1 MKLSKTRA
9 VAKKEFKQLLR
20 DKRLL
25 FVIFFFPVLLLV
37 VFGYAINFDVQ
48 HVKMAVLDRS
58 HTSESHLLLEK
69 LKATVYFDL
78 VKTLNSESEIDEAIN
93 RKTAQVVMV
102 IPADFSENINNP
114 QKDAQLQF
122 IIDGI
127 DGNTATIIK
136 NYVESFTLLYSAKLN
151 AKFLNKIG
159 RELTPTIS
167 VSPLFEFNPDL
178 RSTVFL
184 LPGLIAMILIVT
196 AAVTVALSFV
206 REKEHGTEE
215 QLRVSSLNSIELI
228 IGKSLPY
235 VFVSV
240 INATIVLIAG
250 SLLFGVAV
258 KGSLI
263 LLSLAVIIFVIA
275 STALGIFVSVVSDS
289 QQVAF
294 QLASLISLLPSLI
307 LSGFIF
313 PIESMPKI
321 IQIFTTL
328 TPATFF
334 IKAIRAII
342 LKGVG
347 IEYFWQQLV
356 YLSLFPIILFS
367 LSSII
372 TKRKLDKA

>member
-1 MKLSKTRA
+1 MKLNKMRA

-25 FVIFFFPVLLLV
+25 FVIFFFPILLLV

-48 HVKMAVLDRS
+48 HVKLAVLDRDHS
-58 HTSESHLLLEK
+58 PESRLLLEK
-69 LKATVYFDL
+69 LNATVYFDV
-78 VKTLNSESEIDEAIN
+78 VKTLDSPSEIDEAIN
-93 RKTAQVVMV
+93 RKIAQAVMV
-102 IPADFSENINNP
+102 IPPDFSKNVNTP
-114 QKDAQLQF
+114 LKDAKLQF
-122 IIDGI
+122 VIDGI

-136 NYVESFTLLYSAKLN
+136 NYVDTFTELYSARLN
-151 AKFLNKIG
+151 AKFLNRLGKVI
-159 RELTPTIS
+159 TPTIS
-167 VSPLFEFNPDL
+167 VTPLFEFNPDL

-196 AAVTVALSFV
+196 ASVTVALSFV

-228 IGKSLPY
+228 IGKSLP
-235 VFVSV
+235 FILVSV
-240 INATIVLIAG
+240 INAAMVLLAG
-250 SLLFGVAV
+250 YLLFGVAV
-258 KGSLI
+258 KGSL
-263 LLSLAVIIFVIA
+263 LLLALAVLIFVIA
-275 STALGIFVSVVSDS
+275 STALGILVSVISDS

-294 QLASLISLLPSLI
+294 QLASLISMLPSLI

-321 IQIFTTL
+321 IQLFTNL

-347 IEYFWQQLV
+347 LQNFWPQLV
-356 YLSLFPIILFS
+356 YLSLFPIILFG
-367 LSSII
+367 LSSAI
-372 TKRKLDKA
+372 TKRKMDRA

>member
-1 MKLSKTRA
+1 LKARKIKA
-9 VAKKEFKQLLR
+9 VSKKEFKQLIR
-20 DKRLL
+20 DRRLL

-48 HVKMAVLDRS
+48 HVKIAVLDKDK
-58 HTSESHLLLEK
+58 TPESRLLLDK
-69 LKATVYFDL
+69 LSATVYFDL
-78 VKTLNSESEIDEAIN
+78 VRTLSSYKEIDDVIDSKE
-93 RKTAQVVMV
+93 AQVVMV
-102 IPADFSENINNP
+102 IPHDFSKKINTP
-114 QKDAQLQF
+114 TKDAKLQF

-136 NYVESFTLLYSAKLN
+136 SYVDNFTLLYSQKLN
-151 AKFLNKIG
+151 ADFLNKLG
-159 RELTPTIS
+159 REITPAIT
-167 VSPLFEFNPDL
+167 VAPLFEFNPDL

-215 QLRVSSLNSIELI
+215 QLRVSSLSSIELI

-235 VFVSV
+235 ILVAI
-240 INATIVLIAG
+240 INATIVLVAGSFLFDVAIKG
-250 SLLFGVAV
+250 SLLLLAVAV
-258 KGSLI
+258 
-263 LLSLAVIIFVIA
+263 VIFVIA
-275 STALGIFVSVVSDS
+275 ATALGILVSVLSDS

-313 PIESMPKI
+313 PIESMPDAIK
-321 IQIFTTL
+321 IFTNL

-334 IKAIRAII
+334 IKAIRAIM

-347 IEYFWQQLV
+347 LQYFWPQLI
-356 YLSLFPIILFS
+356 YLALFPIILFALAS
-367 LSSII
+367 LI